1 MLDMSYATNLR
12 LGDMDFGQE
21 TGTKKL
27 KRLYL
32 SHCGLQELPESLGQ
46 LKDLVT
52 LDVSSNALTHLP
64 ESLPP
69 KLQGLYASDNNLIEL
84 PEQLQDLEHME
95 VLDVTN
101 NHDLK
106 KLPPL
111 LGANG
116 APIHTVLAS
125 CCRLEDGLPDTL
137 FHSDSKLRTL
147 ALRGSHLP
155 RLPDNLGNAA
165 SLTGFLSLGR
175 NNLTSL
181 PPSIGHA
188 TGLIGL
194 SLDHN
199 KNLMVLPHELVRLT
213 NLQTFDCKFCSSL
226 QQCSGC
232 LPKNLIR
239 LVITGS
245 PHFDALD
252 AMSEPLKKLELLD
265 ASFTKTT
272 VRERLP
278 DSFVKMP
285 KLRLI
290 KLNGCGGGPRL
301 TELPEDFDRLTKIKQ
316 LELQV

>member
-1 MLDMSYATNLR
+1 M
-12 LGDMDFGQE
+12 
-21 TGTKKL
+21 
-27 KRLYL
+27 
-32 SHCGLQELPESLGQ
+32 
-46 LKDLVT
+46 VT
-52 LDVSSNALTHLP
+52 LDVTNNSLTNLSKWLP
-64 ESLPP
+64 EN
-69 KLQGLYASDNNLIEL
+69 LQGLYASDNNLIEL
-84 PEQLQDLEHME
+84 PEQLQILEHME

-106 KLPPL
+106 ILPPL
-111 LGANG
+111 LGAN

-125 CCRLEDGLPDTL
+125 CCRLEGGLPDTL
-137 FHSDSKLRTL
+137 FRSGSKMRTL

-155 RLPDNLGNAA
+155 RLPDNLGSAT

-199 KNLMVLPHELVRLT
+199 KNLTVLPQELVRLT
-213 NLQTFDCKFCSSL
+213 NLLTFDCKFCPSL
-226 QQCSGC
+226 RQCNGC
-232 LPKNLIR
+232 LPKNITQ
-239 LVITGS
+239 LVVTGS
-245 PHFDALD
+245 PYFDVLD
-252 AMSEPLKKLELLD
+252 AMSEPLENLDLLD

-278 DSFVKMP
+278 DSFVKM
-285 KLRLI
+285 KTLNTI
-290 KLNGCGGGPRL
+290 KLNGCGGGK
-301 TELPEDFDRLTKIKQ
+301 RLTKLPENLHLLTKLRR